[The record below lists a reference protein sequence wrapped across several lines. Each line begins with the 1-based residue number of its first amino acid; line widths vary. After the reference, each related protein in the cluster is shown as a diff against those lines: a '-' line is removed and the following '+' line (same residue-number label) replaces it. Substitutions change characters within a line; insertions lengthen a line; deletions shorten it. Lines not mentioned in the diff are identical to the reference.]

1 MSSRHKGDSMNAK
14 VFAVQP
20 IRRMRGGSQ
29 PFLMRCSDEEYY
41 VVKFQNNPQ
50 GLRVLANELFGSL
63 LAKQLGLP
71 VPEVRIIEVNKRL
84 IKYSEEMVV
93 QLERSRIPLQSG
105 LWVGFRYPGNRS
117 SLGHITP
124 ATVYDFLPQDV
135 FRRVDNTADFLGM
148 LVFDRWV
155 GNTDQ
160 RQVVFVQN
168 GQSDPYSPYFSY
180 HALMIDEGFCFNACK
195 WNFPINSRHGLF
207 ATANVYS
214 EVSGL
219 DVFETWLNRLESVI
233 DKNILELA
241 AEEIPREW
249 NNGSSGSL
257 ECLVAKLDERRH
269 QVRDL
274 LWATRK
280 AVPRFFPMWHG
291 QMIAPRRSCRKNR
304 VPRRRDLSQ
313 EGMNSLISR
322 YLSRLAKRSNI
333 VPPL

>member
-1 MSSRHKGDSMNAK
+1 MNAK

-50 GLRVLANELFGSL
+50 GLRVLANELFGGL
-63 LAKQLGLP
+63 LAKLLGLP
-71 VPEVRIIEVNKRL
+71 VPEVRIIEVNERL
-84 IKYSEEMVV
+84 IKYTEEMVV

-105 LWVGFRYPGNRS
+105 LCVGSRYPGNRS

-124 ATVYDFLPQDV
+124 ATIYDFLPPDV

-148 LVFDRWV
+148 LVFDSWV
-155 GNTDQ
+155 GNMDQ

-168 GQSDPYSPYFSY
+168 DRSDLSLPYYSY

-195 WNFPINSRHGLF
+195 WDFPINSKHGLF

-214 EVSGL
+214 EVYGL

-233 DKNILELA
+233 DKDALELA
-241 AEEIPREW
+241 ALEIPREW
-249 NNGSSGSL
+249 NDGSSDSL
-257 ECLVAKLDERRH
+257 EQLVAKLDERRH

-280 AVPRFFPMWHG
+280 AVPKFFPMWHE
-291 QMIAPRRSCRKNR
+291 QIVPSRKSPRKHR
-304 VPRRRDLSQ
+304 VARRRVLHQ
-313 EGMNSLISR
+313 EASNSLIRR
-322 YLSRLAKRSNI
+322 YLRRLMKRD
-333 VPPL
+333 